1 MTHANILTYRQ
12 IRVKMFELQLMR
24 HDVSETGL

>member
-1 MTHANILTYRQ
+1 MTHENILTYRQ
-12 IRVKMFELQLMR
+12 IRVNLFEIQLMR